1 MKKLVVVLVVNISMA
16 VLVIGAVMF
25 YKFNH
30 LGENLWFAGDVK
42 IETDEYDNGYMVVN
56 NYGELETDDQEFQD
70 LVETKIGWLKKFRKF
85 TLDQPLLIL
94 NPYGTNTTGMYIYF
108 SSKKDVT
115 IEYTIAVEGYADYS
129 NTLFNTE
136 TSTTKQEGQIIGLLQ
151 GETNIIYLDAKNKDG
166 EIVDSQVLEVTIP
179 YFNTIS
185 SPVLM
190 MEEQGNVKEL
200 ENGLYCIFG
209 YDRLNSSEKKHLL
222 FYDNSGI
229 IRAEIPLEVVRA
241 DVNIKMIHHSIFYAQ
256 TDSSFYMVNPLGKI
270 EREYFINGYTTH
282 HDFDYDGDHK
292 VLVLANKNS
301 KDTEEDIILTIDLDT
316 GKVTETIDFE
326 DLMQDIRNRATLPNR
341 DTKLDWIHF
350 NTIDVINGTDMLL
363 SSRELSTIIRVNDI
377 YTNPTIEYMIADEWI
392 WDGTKYEDLLLTKLG
407 DFPSQAGQHT
417 VTYAEEETLG
427 DGMYY
432 IYMFNNNYGYSSTMP
447 KYDWTQI
454 PEIGT
459 VKEDADHSM
468 YYKYLVDEKNKTY
481 KLVRSIKVP
490 YSSIV
495 SSTQEIGNNVV
506 VCSGKDVSFSEY
518 NIYGDLVAR
527 FRIDTENFTYRVF
540 KYTMED
546 FWFAK

>member
-1 MKKLVVVLVVNISMA
+1 MKRAVVIVAVNLSMA
-16 VLVIGAVMF
+16 LLVIGAAMF
-25 YKFNH
+25 YQFYH
-30 LGENLWFAGDVK
+30 LGENLWFAGEVK
-42 IETDEYDNGYMVVN
+42 IEKDEYDNGYMVVN
-56 NYGELETDDQEFQD
+56 NYGEMEASEQKYQD

-85 TLDQPLLIL
+85 TLDEPLLIL

-108 SSKKDVT
+108 NSKKDVT
-115 IEYTIAVEGYADYS
+115 IEYTIAVEGYSDYS
-129 NTLFNTE
+129 NKLLNTE
-136 TSTTKQEGQIIGLLQ
+136 TEGTKQEGQIIGLLQ
-151 GETNIIYLDAKNKDG
+151 GQTNTIYLDAKDQEG

-179 YFNTIS
+179 YFDTIS
-185 SPVLM
+185 SNVLT
-190 MEEQGNVKEL
+190 MEEQGNAKEL

-209 YDRLNSSEKKHLL
+209 YDRLNSEEKKHLL
-222 FYDNSGI
+222 FYDNNGI
-229 IRAEIPLEVVRA
+229 IRAEIPLKVVRA
-241 DVNIKMIHHSIFYAQ
+241 DVNIKMVDQSIFYAQ
-256 TDSSFYMVNPLGKI
+256 TDTSFRMINSLGKI
-270 EREYFINGYTTH
+270 EGEYSIKGYTTH
-282 HDFDYDGDHK
+282 HDFDYDGDNK
-292 VLVLANKNS
+292 VVVLANKDS
-301 KDTEEDIILTIDLDT
+301 KDTEEDIILTIELDT

-326 DLMQDIRNRATLPNR
+326 DLMPDIRKRATLPNR
-341 DTKLDWIHF
+341 DKKLDWIHF
-350 NTIDVINGTDMLL
+350 NTIDIIDGKDVLL
-363 SSRELSTIIRVNDI
+363 SARELSTIIRVNDI
-377 YTNPTIEYMIADEWI
+377 YTDPKIEYMIADEWI

-417 VTYAEEETLG
+417 VTYVEEETLG

-447 KYDWTQI
+447 TYDWTQI

-468 YYKYLVDEKNKTY
+468 YYKYLIDEKNKTY

-495 SSTQEIGNNVV
+495 SSTQEIGDNVV